1 MPILPT
7 LLSRRFEARE
17 IDNTQQIIAFI
28 LARDW
33 FALPILEIQ
42 KVIPLETIAGDS
54 GDRGIGITI
63 YEDREVLI
71 VDVAKQIF
79 NQSSTPRQR
88 EATTERSP
96 SRSTSTIESYLSNDR
111 AQRYLVLLKDEADN
125 IVGLPI
131 DSQPVMYRVHPSD
144 FKSLPETYLAS
155 GNIQCISSQ
164 IIDLPDRPLIFLL
177 NRQQLIES
185 LIPKTRNED

>member
-42 KVIPLETIAGDS
+42 KVIPLGTIAGDS

-79 NQSSTPRQR
+79 NQSSIS
-88 EATTERSP
+88 A
-96 SRSTSTIESYLSNDR
+96 IESSLLNSQS
-111 AQRYLVLLKDEADN
+111 QRYLVLLKDDADN
-125 IVGLPI
+125 IIGLPI
-131 DSQPVMYRVHPSD
+131 DSQPVMHRVHPSD

-185 LIPKTRNED
+185 LIPNP